1 MPAKT
6 RTIDRDKLRVAIRR
20 LGNQYVYYMLDDAIE
35 LLPPSKLAKLA
46 GQYLDVK
53 SLESAPKVERSLLAE
68 VKAFEKAS
76 LAGDYYES
84 FSVNS
89 KNCQEM
95 SRGTRA
101 WIAEC
106 RRLLD
111 RCVAEA
117 TKGKP
122 VETREAIEAIVGLL
136 RHIDECLD
144 DVIFFADEG
153 GSWQVG
159 VDWKKV
165 LPKWF
170 VCLSGTTDPAEYA
183 GRVIEVVDEFVKYD
197 RDKHLTVARRKASP
211 AQRKALAEMLSQSA
225 SQKAGERR

>member
-1 MPAKT
+1 MPAKK

-20 LGNQYVYYMLDDAIE
+20 MGNQYVYHMLDDAIE
-35 LLPPSKLAKLA
+35 LLPPSTLAKLA

-53 SLESAPKVERSLLAE
+53 SLESDPKVKKHLLDQ
-68 VKAFEKAS
+68 VSVFEKAS

-89 KNCQEM
+89 KNYREM
-95 SRGTRA
+95 SAGTQA

-106 RRLLD
+106 ERLLD
-111 RCVAEA
+111 RCVTEVA
-117 TKGKP
+117 KGKP
-122 VETREAIEAIVGLL
+122 GETREAIETIFGLL

-159 VDWKKV
+159 VDWRKV
-165 LPKWF
+165 LPAWF
-170 VCLSGTTDPAEYA
+170 VCLSATTEPDEYA

-197 RDKHLTVARRKASP
+197 RDKHLLVARQKATP
-211 AQRKALAEMLSQSA
+211 AQNTALAQTLSQVERP
-225 SQKAGERR
+225 KAGKRQ

>member
-1 MPAKT
+1 MPAKK
-6 RTIDRDKLRVAIRR
+6 RTIDRDKLRAAIRR
-20 LGNQYVYYMLDDAIE
+20 LGNEYVYYMLDDAIE

-53 SLESAPKVERSLLAE
+53 SLESAPKVERSLLAL

-89 KNCQEM
+89 RNCQEM

-101 WIAEC
+101 RIAEC

-111 RCVAEA
+111 RCVAEV

-122 VETREAIEAIVGLL
+122 VETREAIEAIIGLL

-144 DVIFFADEG
+144 DVIFFADEAVRG
-153 GSWQVG
+153 RLVLTGRKCCRSGSSAFQERPIRPNMLVA
-159 VDWKKV
+159 
-165 LPKWF
+165 
-170 VCLSGTTDPAEYA
+170 LSRSWT
-183 GRVIEVVDEFVKYD
+183 
-197 RDKHLTVARRKASP
+197 S
-211 AQRKALAEMLSQSA
+211 S
-225 SQKAGERR
+225 